1 MKLVKRIGKEVKR
14 GLKKGSESVKI
25 EFEGKI
31 STLDLIEVM
40 ESNENIVDIIINPT
54 KSKLIIQLGERD
66 DSLVSDIEGEG
77 TGVNLS
83 EAIIL
88 VQEIEEDHEED
99 QDFEEENEDDEREII
114 PEPSKKEKRKKKK
127 RKNKKR

>member
-1 MKLVKRIGKEVKR
+1 MSKLVKRIGKEVKR
-14 GLKKGSESVKI
+14 GLKKGSESVKV

-40 ESNENIVDIIINPT
+40 ESNENIIDIIINPT

-77 TGVNLS
+77 TGTDLS
-83 EAIIL
+83 EAIVLIQEIEEIEEEE
-88 VQEIEEDHEED
+88 QEIEEDE
-99 QDFEEENEDDEREII
+99 EREII
-114 PEPSKKEKRKKKK
+114 PEPSKKKKNKKK
-127 RKNKKR
+127 KNKKR